1 MSDKPLL
8 RDEVRKWFEL
18 AREPIPSRI
27 KKMSIKELEVTL
39 EKLKLRHPV
48 LFSNAPKPEQEPK
61 RSRAKV
67 DDLIRYF
74 INALLMYS
82 KVKYLRLKGDDE
94 NTIQRYKQNGD
105 DYIRKVINSTVDKD
119 GKGYGIGSSVL
130 SIIDDALT
138 MVHREFTNS
147 LVEDTILTT
156 ILSEKHN
163 IELAKQLDKKDGKEK
178 CSNN

>member
-27 KKMSIKELEVTL
+27 KKMSIKELETTL
-39 EKLKLRHPV
+39 EKLKLRHPI
-48 LFSNAPKPEQEPK
+48 LFSNPPKPEQEPK

-105 DYIRKVINSTVDKD
+105 GYIRKVINSTVDKD

-138 MVHREFTNS
+138 MVHREFTNN
-147 LVEDTILTT
+147 LVEDTLLTT
-156 ILSEKHN
+156 LLSEKHN
-163 IELAKQLDKKDGKEK
+163 IELAKQLGEKDGKEK

>member
-67 DDLIRYF
+67 DDLIRYL
-74 INALLMYS
+74 NEA
-82 KVKYLRLKGDDE
+82 
-94 NTIQRYKQNGD
+94 
-105 DYIRKVINSTVDKD
+105 
-119 GKGYGIGSSVL
+119 
-130 SIIDDALT
+130 
-138 MVHREFTNS
+138 
-147 LVEDTILTT
+147 
-156 ILSEKHN
+156 
-163 IELAKQLDKKDGKEK
+163 
-178 CSNN
+178 NNV